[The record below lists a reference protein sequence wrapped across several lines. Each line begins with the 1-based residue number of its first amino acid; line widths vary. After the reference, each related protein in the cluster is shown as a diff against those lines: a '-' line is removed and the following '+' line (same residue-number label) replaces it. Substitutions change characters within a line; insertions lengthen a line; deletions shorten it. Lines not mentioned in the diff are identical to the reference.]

1 MPIKNIALFVA
12 GLGLGSV
19 GTLLAVKNHYK
30 TFYENRCDEDC
41 KAYKEWTKENIM
53 EIAEREFG
61 ESAVNPEKEEP
72 VEEKENEPNYQK
84 IINKLNY
91 GDYSQKDDKVVDFHK
106 EDAPAVAENKGP
118 YVIGPDEF
126 ANDEQYDK
134 ITLTYFSDDG
144 VFMSIEEEVVPEGM
158 QAIGE
163 ENLDHIGEIE
173 ENVVYVR
180 NEGLNADYEVILE
193 ERAYSDSEYVD
204 GNYEDE

>member
-1 MPIKNIALFVA
+1 MPIKEVMLFIA
-12 GLGLGSV
+12 GLGIGSV
-19 GTLLAVKNHYK
+19 GTYFVVKKHYED
-30 TFYENRCDEDC
+30 FMDEEIESV
-41 KAYKEWTKENIM
+41 KEYYKDNIM

-84 IINKLNY
+84 IIKKLNY
-91 GDYSQKDDKVVDFHK
+91 GDYSKKDDKVVESHTDV
-106 EDAPAVAENKGP
+106 APEVTEKKGT

-134 ITLTYFSDDG
+134 ITLTYFSEDG

-158 QAIGE
+158 QIIGE

-193 ERAYSDSEYVD
+193 ERSYSDSEYVA

>member
-1 MPIKNIALFVA
+1 MPIKEVMLFIA
-12 GLGLGSV
+12 GLGIGSV
-19 GTLLAVKNHYK
+19 GTYFVVKKHYED
-30 TFYENRCDEDC
+30 FMDEEIESV
-41 KAYKEWTKENIM
+41 KEYYKDNIM

-84 IINKLNY
+84 IIKKLNY
-91 GDYSQKDDKVVDFHK
+91 GDYSKKDDKVVESHTNA
-106 EDAPAVAENKGP
+106 EPAVAEKKGP
-118 YVIGPDEF
+118 YVIGPDDF

-144 VFMSIEEEVVPEGM
+144 VFVSIEEEVVPEGM
-158 QAIGE
+158 QVIGE

-173 ENVVYVR
+173 ENVVYIR

-193 ERAYSDSEYVD
+193 ERAYSDSEYAA